1 MSKKKQTGYK
11 AFNEKFQCNGF
22 QYEEGKTYKHEGEA
36 KICASGFH
44 YCALPLDV
52 LDYYDLIG
60 SRFAEVEAIPVET
73 SGNKSV
79 TAKLHVKKEIG
90 IAGLIKSHVELIF
103 SFCFKKEDGKAAKDS
118 TETISKDRYSQLA
131 ASGASSQLAASG
143 AYSKLAAS
151 GASSKLAAS
160 GDSSKLAADGKNS
173 IAAGI
178 GWNNRAKAKN
188 GCWIVLAEWEWI
200 DNIQTPVCVKTGKIG
215 EDGLKA
221 DVYYKLEGGKFVEAV

>member
-143 AYSKLAAS
+143 AYSKLAA
-151 GASSKLAAS
+151 
-160 GDSSKLAADGKNS
+160 DGKNS